1 MAEIIIPGPI
11 SGQSYGFRIKG
22 DTPTV
27 DEQMWIDNRIR
38 QKESAFQTEYAA
50 EFGAPVETGES
61 EGFANYLGEI
71 PKGIARGGI
80 GIFESALLGGAALL
94 PEEAETA
101 AREGIRGA
109 AYALKP
115 QADIG
120 LEDSIVAKGSEALGS
135 FGALGLTS
143 LIPFVGPAAAGAL
156 SVGAGAGEASE
167 RARAAGATEEERS
180 RAALLGAPVGALDLL
195 PIKFLGELGKT
206 ATTNIINRL
215 TRAAAEGGVEGAQEA
230 ATTIAQNLI
239 EQGIYNPEKGTFSDT
254 GEALGYGAGVGA
266 LVQGLLDLLP
276 GRTAKPDVKA
286 KPPIDPATLL
296 TQTEMKLT
304 PPTRPGFVSGQE
316 QGELFLSTDTPPT
329 GGSARP
335 ATAAPTVTPTGGS
348 VQPATAAPAPDSD
361 EFDVETTLGALR
373 ASDGLYPKAMADL
386 GIPYSE
392 LTKRIRSLESEG
404 LISFDKASGKMTFP
418 DVPKVERTVTLP
430 EAKAPKVK
438 EPKVKAP
445 KIEAPKIEEPQAAE
459 PKVEAPK
466 ATAIKPG
473 RAIWVSAD
481 YDFPVDV
488 ADEPPKAAPDGTL
501 YQKVFALGATES
513 SMVPLDQLRQEPQA
527 AAEVA
532 DTPEIVATKRKIDE
546 NQAEIDRLT
555 AMLEESRRNTA
566 AREAGYN
573 PYTGEREVQD
583 VGEGTEAQ
591 LAEAG
596 TSVPGGTQGV
606 GKGAGARGKGKTAEV
621 AAASG
626 AGGLAG
632 SVQPTVD
639 AGAAGGTESGALAPE
654 EPAAPAFIPPYDAGM
669 GAARQLIPGTITTV
683 DPRTLQPTGKTRF
696 EDSDVYAPSRDIPE
710 IEPAPEPARTVLTG
724 SPTELQIR
732 DVLRPLKT
740 ARDEREIAAEAE
752 ANSAA
757 QSELDAEWDAHMVNK
772 PELASLSIAYSTPD
786 AVVKDDPTTS
796 QDKQKILT
804 LLRPGGYKKGKEGQA
819 PAKNAYNYFS
829 RFKRPIDAIEFIVA
843 DVELKNQRFKN
854 ATALEKEIGLLPGG
868 DETVNAAERMFF
880 SGMTQERA
888 EKALEWIE
896 ANMSPQ
902 VQVKVRELR
911 QMYKKAEETKVPNK
925 VTSSLAS
932 STAIGGR
939 SANLEERQIFEQEL
953 VVQATEATVNK
964 VADAELAVVAT
975 TAAGDAAKLAAA
987 ARERVKRVNE
997 LLAAQKVA
1005 DAASAKK
1012 EPSAAARIPM
1022 PVQKPRSIAGM
1033 TKNKQIEL
1041 TTDYIIQAI
1050 GSNSSADATPLN
1062 FNRAEDVRDL
1072 DLPLHPAV
1080 INALRNGDL
1089 ELALRTLELYAPNAR
1104 VKRIA
1109 NALAPYAKGTSVRIV
1124 KDLKDDSGR
1133 SLAGQYRRLSRG
1145 RPSEILIDEDIGFS
1159 IETLLHEMTHAATVK
1174 EMQNPAS
1181 PLRKRMEALFNEV
1194 KPKLSTS
1201 NGSRDVMEFM
1211 ADAFSNPRFQSELAS
1226 IYPNG
1231 GRFSALWRIANDA
1244 MNLVRR
1250 LLGLPPRQMS
1260 NALDMTDQMVM
1271 RMLNFPVSP
1280 TDISNPQEAAT
1291 ILNRVA
1297 AIDGSFPAR
1306 TKEFGQQFG
1315 DDASRVLDGA
1325 SYGAKRAVLGFMN
1338 SQALADVAG
1347 YFNISGARDLQNAI
1361 DQHDAA
1367 AIKSDS
1373 EVDAVLDIA
1382 QKWTKNNTALKPL
1395 FDRLVH
1401 RSTINQVDPSLPRDV
1416 ALKKYGADSE
1426 KMRQYDAMQADW
1438 KAIGRS
1444 GHDLYNNMRQLYRKQ
1459 YERLREALAGK
1470 IDFILSGN
1478 PELAAEIKKSVYTKF
1493 FSMNEIEPY
1502 FPLARE
1508 GDFWLEYSAF
1518 DPETNTT
1525 EPVRETYD
1533 SPNARARAIKEL
1545 ESMPE
1550 VVKGPDGKPIT
1561 SIYSTLD
1568 LVQRGRMPDSLFVRD
1583 TLSII
1588 KANLASTGVDAAT
1601 SDSIQQEITKLFVSA
1616 LPETSFAKSLQRR
1629 KNTRGYME
1637 DSVNALRVKGYNL
1650 GRQGVRYGYSNKIRA
1665 IADGI
1670 AQQAKKTDDQ
1680 SKIAV
1685 ITELADR
1692 AEFAVNPPNTPF
1704 ERAVQ
1709 TANRTAFT
1717 FTLGLNV
1724 SSALVNLSS
1733 IPVVLYP
1740 YLSGRYGA
1748 RSSAAAIGNAYKVF
1762 INSGLSREIELPAEF
1777 QGKRT
1782 STVRAMPSIDNYFV
1796 LREKRTVGADGKE
1809 VVTQEYVLR
1818 DGIPAELRPALQELA
1833 TLVDVASKNGQLNR
1847 SIFYDSIGAEDVG
1860 RARNLWDR
1868 FSAISGAMFHQVER
1882 ANRQVAL
1889 VAAYNLELARLRN
1902 KPRDSERGLSE
1913 AEQRTRAAERAVYQA
1928 TETGGGATLAAAPRF
1943 AQKGIGRVAL
1953 MYKNFGLSLFY
1964 MQMKLLKQ
1972 LTVGSND
1979 PSFTPE
1985 DRRVAFKQLVGL
1997 QLSSFAF
2004 AGVSGVPLYG
2014 LVSMIADAFL
2024 GEDEEDADS
2033 LTRKYLGEGLYKGFL
2048 TDMSGLD
2055 ISSRIG
2061 LTGLL
2066 IRENRYNTDPSAEET
2081 LVANL
2086 GGPAWSTVTQAGRG
2100 VSEFYSA
2107 MTGGEGDMVRG
2118 IENMV
2123 PAAVRNFIKAGR
2135 YIYDGGDIETRR
2147 KDIITGDLGSSDL
2160 LGQALG
2166 FTPTKATL
2174 AQDLNQLTL
2183 RISNAV
2189 VEKRSRLS
2197 KLYYT
2202 AMRVGDIEGAKEALK
2217 AIRAFNKDIAQR
2229 FPEAVIDNEFLKD
2242 SYKDHERTSKEMS
2255 TGVSLNPVVREELE
2269 VLKSMYNQGVQ
2280 LF

>member
-11 SGQSYGFRIKG
+11 SGRSYGFRIKG

-71 PKGIARGGI
+71 PKGIARGGV

-156 SVGAGAGEASE
+156 AVGAGAGEASE

-418 DVPKVERTVTLP
+418 DVPKVEQTVTLP

-527 AAEVA
+527 TTQEAPDVAESAA
-532 DTPEIVATKRKIDE
+532 
-546 NQAEIDRLT
+546 
-555 AMLEESRRNTA
+555 
-566 AREAGYN
+566 
-573 PYTGEREVQD
+573 
-583 VGEGTEAQ
+583 AQ
-591 LAEAG
+591 
-596 TSVPGGTQGV
+596 PTQI
-606 GKGAGARGKGKTAEV
+606 GAGATGSIPSVEEGRGAGSEDQTAEV
-621 AAASG
+621 PAASG
-626 AGGLAG
+626 SGGLDTSRPA
-632 SVQPTVD
+632 TMA
-639 AGAAGGTESGALAPE
+639 AGAASAAEQGTLT
-654 EPAAPAFIPPYDAGM
+654 EPLRIERVDTTKLQGPDRP
-669 GAARQLIPGTITTV
+669 ARQLIPGTITPV
-683 DPRTLQPTGKTRF
+683 DPLTLQPTGAPYLER
-696 EDSDVYAPSRDIPE
+696 SDVYAPDRMVADVAPT
-710 IEPAPEPARTVLTG
+710 PAGTVFTG
-724 SPTELQIR
+724 APTEIQLRDAERQLAPIR
-732 DVLRPLKT
+732 AV
-740 ARDEREIAAEAE
+740 REVA

-757 QSELDAEWDAHMVNK
+757 QSELDAAWDARMVDK
-772 PELASLSIAYSTPD
+772 PELASLIADYSTPD
-786 AVVKDDPTTS
+786 AFVKEDPTTS
-796 QDKQKILT
+796 EDKQKILT
-804 LLRPGGYKKGKEGQA
+804 LLRPGGFRKGKAGES
-819 PAKNAYNYFS
+819 PAENAYKYFS
-829 RFKRPIDAIEFIVA
+829 LFKRPIDALEFIAA
-843 DVELKNQRFKN
+843 DVELKNQRFKGEE
-854 ATALEKEIGLLPGG
+854 ATEKEIGLLPGG
-868 DETVNAAERMFF
+868 DETINATEREFF
-880 SGMTQERA
+880 SGMTRERA
-888 EKALEWIE
+888 MQALKWVEG
-896 ANMSPQ
+896 NLSPQ
-902 VQVKVRELR
+902 SVAKVKLL
-911 QMYKKAEETKVPNK
+911 QSNYKKLDTIKVPNK
-925 VTSSLAS
+925 VSSSLAG
-932 STAIGGR
+932 STTIGRR
-939 SANLEERQIFEQEL
+939 SANLEERQAFEQDL
-953 VVQATEATVNK
+953 AVQAQTRAAQK
-964 VADAELAVVAT
+964 AEDKQLVSL
-975 TAAGDAAKLAAA
+975 GGKGL
-987 ARERVKRVNE
+987 EK
-997 LLAAQKVA
+997 LLAAVQETRA
-1005 DAASAKK
+1005 PTLRRAPPPIRNSAPVDLTETLIDTIFEARGAGKK
-1012 EPSAAARIPM
+1012 PLSLN
-1022 PVQKPRSIAGM
+1022 KP
-1033 TKNKQIEL
+1033 Q
-1041 TTDYIIQAI
+1041 
-1050 GSNSSADATPLN
+1050 
-1062 FNRAEDVRDL
+1062 DVL
-1072 DLPLHPAV
+1072 DLEARLHPV
-1080 INALRNGDL
+1080 VLNALRNDRL
-1089 ELALRTLELYAPNAR
+1089 QLALSALQLYAPNAR
-1104 VKRIA
+1104 IKRIA
-1109 NALAPYAKGTSVRIV
+1109 RALEPYAAGTNVSVI
-1124 KDLKDDSGR
+1124 KDLTDDDGVP
-1133 SLAGQYRRLSRG
+1133 LAGQYRRFFPN
-1145 RPSEILIDEDIGFS
+1145 RPSEIRLNDGPGLS
-1159 IETLLHEMTHAATVK
+1159 IETLLHEMTHAATIK
-1174 EMQNPAS
+1174 EMRNPAS
-1181 PLRKRMEALFNEV
+1181 PLRKRMEKLFNEV

-1201 NGSRDVMEFM
+1201 NGSSDVMEFI
-1211 ADAFSNPRFQSELAS
+1211 ADAFSNPIFQSELAS
-1226 IYPNG
+1226 IYPNDS
-1231 GRFSALWRIANDA
+1231 RFSALWRFANEA
-1244 MNLVRR
+1244 INLVRR
-1250 LLGLPPRQMS
+1250 IIGLPPRQLS
-1260 NALDMTDQMVM
+1260 SALDMTDQLVFS
-1271 RMLNFPVSP
+1271 MLDFPVSP
-1280 TDISNPQEAAT
+1280 TDTDGPEDVAT

-1297 AIDGSFPAR
+1297 TIDGSFPTR
-1306 TKEFGQQFG
+1306 TKEFAQQFG

-1373 EVDAVLDIA
+1373 EVDVVLDIA

-1401 RSTINQVDPSLPRDV
+1401 RSTINQVDPSLTRDA

-1637 DSVNALRVKGYNL
+1637 DSVNALRVKGYSL

-1740 YLSGRYGA
+1740 YLSGRYGV

-1762 INSGLSREIELPAEF
+1762 INSGLSREIELPTEF
-1777 QGKRT
+1777 EGKRT
-1782 STVRAMPSIDNYFV
+1782 STVNAMPSIDNYFV
-1796 LREKRTVGADGKE
+1796 LKEKRTVGADGKE

-1818 DGIPAELRPALQELA
+1818 DDVPAELRPSLQELS

-1847 SIFYDSIGAEDVG
+1847 SIYYDSIGAENVG
-1860 RARNLWDR
+1860 RARNLSDR
-1868 FSAISGAMFHQVER
+1868 FAAISGAMFHQVER

-1902 KPRDSERGLSE
+1902 KPRDTERGLSE

-2014 LVSMIADAFL
+2014 FVSMIADAFL

-2242 SYKDHERTSKEMS
+2242 SYKSHERTSKEMS